1 MTWKLPRNVFDI
13 FLVNS
18 ESLLS
23 CAATIYLVLVL
34 ELMTLPKMDYMYLD
48 HNNDTLLGL
57 KSQKLPLGKTITY
70 DYF

>member
-1 MTWKLPRNVFDI
+1 MFDI

-34 ELMTLPKMDYMYLD
+34 EFTALPEMDYMCLD
-48 HNNDTLLGL
+48 NINDTLRA
-57 KSQKLPLGKTITY
+57 
-70 DYF
+70 